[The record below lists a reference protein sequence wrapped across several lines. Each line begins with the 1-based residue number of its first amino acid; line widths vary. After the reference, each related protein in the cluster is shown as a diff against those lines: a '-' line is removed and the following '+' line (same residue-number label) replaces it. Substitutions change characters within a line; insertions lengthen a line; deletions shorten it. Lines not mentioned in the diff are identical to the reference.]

1 MPSDICGSVTIP
13 NAGQPRLCP
22 LQAALAAR
30 PCVESYDD
38 FCRVAL
44 SLFRFIGAAYTTGA
58 SDCWEAAYRFAD
70 EAPGISDSPL
80 LVARA
85 AALVRILRSGRPCEL
100 CFMPGDSAL
109 ILLTTRLSKDETELM
124 QLLAAARRKQPG
136 ELESIVGQLV
146 GSGKEDAATRAV
158 NALALC

>member
-1 MPSDICGSVTIP
+1 MMQNACGSVAQAE
-13 NAGQPRLCP
+13 AGQARLCP
-22 LQAALAAR
+22 LQAALATR
-30 PCVESYDD
+30 PDIASYDE

-44 SLFRFIGAAYTTGA
+44 SLFRFIGAAYATGA

-70 EAPGISDSPL
+70 EAPGIADSPL

-100 CFMPGDSAL
+100 CFMPPSCR
-109 ILLTTRLSKDETELM
+109 RLSKDEADLM
-124 QLLAAARRKQPG
+124 RLLTVARSKEPG
-136 ELESIVGQLV
+136 QLESVVCQFVGDEN
-146 GSGKEDAATRAV
+146 GIATTRAV

>member
-1 MPSDICGSVTIP
+1 MPPDICGSVTIP

-100 CFMPGDSAL
+100 CFMPPSCR
-109 ILLTTRLSKDETELM
+109 RLSKDETELM
-124 QLLAAARRKQPG
+124 RLLAVARRKQPG
-136 ELESIVGQLV
+136 ELESIVSQLV
-146 GSGKEDAATRAV
+146 GSGKQDAATRAV

>member
-1 MPSDICGSVTIP
+1 MLHDTCGSAPVEK
-13 NAGQPRLCP
+13 AGQPRLCP

-30 PCVESYDD
+30 PRVESYDE
-38 FCRVAL
+38 FSRVAL
-44 SLFRFIGAAYTTGA
+44 SLFRFIGAAYATGA

-70 EAPGISDSPL
+70 EAPGIADSPL

-100 CFMPGDSAL
+100 CFMPPSCR
-109 ILLTTRLSKDETELM
+109 RLSQDEAELM
-124 QLLAAARRKQPG
+124 RLLAVARRNQPG
-136 ELESIVGQLV
+136 ELESIVCQFV
-146 GSGKEDAATRAV
+146 GNENEIATTRAV

>member
-1 MPSDICGSVTIP
+1 M
-13 NAGQPRLCP
+13 R
-22 LQAALAAR
+22 R
-30 PCVESYDD
+30 PCVDSYDD

-58 SDCWEAAYRFAD
+58 SDCWEAAYRYAD

-100 CFMPGDSAL
+100 CFMPPSCR
-109 ILLTTRLSKDETELM
+109 RLSNDEAELM
-124 QLLAAARRKQPG
+124 RVLAVARRKQPG
-136 ELESIVGQLV
+136 EIESIVCQLV
-146 GSGKEDAATRAV
+146 GAGKEAAATRAV

>member
-1 MPSDICGSVTIP
+1 MLHDTCGSAPVET
-13 NAGQPRLCP
+13 AGQPRLCP

-30 PCVESYDD
+30 LCVESYDE
-38 FCRVAL
+38 FSRVAL

-70 EAPGISDSPL
+70 EAPGIADSPL

-100 CFMPGDSAL
+100 CFMPPSCR
-109 ILLTTRLSKDETELM
+109 RLSKDEAELM
-124 QLLAAARRKQPG
+124 RLLAVARRNQPG
-136 ELESIVGQLV
+136 ELESIVCQYV
-146 GSGKEDAATRAV
+146 GNENEIATTRAV

>member
-1 MPSDICGSVTIP
+1 MTSNVCAAVASPESGE
-13 NAGQPRLCP
+13 ARLCP
-22 LQAALAAR
+22 LQAALASH
-30 PCVESYDD
+30 PCIESCDE

-58 SDCWEAAYRFAD
+58 SDCWEAAYRYAD

-100 CFMPGDSAL
+100 CFMPPSCR
-109 ILLTTRLSKDETELM
+109 RLSKDEAQLM
-124 QLLAAARRKQPG
+124 QLLTVARRKRPG
-136 ELESIVGQLV
+136 EIESIVGQLV
-146 GSGKEDAATRAV
+146 GSGNEAAATRAV

>member
-1 MPSDICGSVTIP
+1 MVMTPDICGAVATSE
-13 NAGQPRLCP
+13 AGAARLCP
-22 LQAALAAR
+22 LRAALAAH
-30 PCVESYDD
+30 PCIESCDE

-70 EAPGISDSPL
+70 ETPGISDSPL

-85 AALVRILRSGRPCEL
+85 AALVRILRSGRPCEP
-100 CFMPGDSAL
+100 CFMPPSCR
-109 ILLTTRLSKDETELM
+109 RLSKDEAELM
-124 QLLAAARRKQPG
+124 QLLTVARRNRPG
-136 ELESIVGQLV
+136 ELESIVGQFV
-146 GSGKEDAATRAV
+146 GSGKVAAATRAV